1 MQTVDLLSRNLDEAG
16 HAAPS
21 VLVQPLRRRND
32 NREIREYLHTLS
44 GGCVIDI
51 RPSGPVFGTLP
62 RRRGAKRRAM
72 VPALSR
78 GSQRIL
84 LGLTLV
90 FALNLAAFLMWWF
103 SPDHWLSWPGFVANS
118 VLIVIVLALPA
129 YFLHTVNRMRR
140 VNPVAPVPDCRVAMV
155 VTKAP
160 SEPWA
165 MVQATLE
172 AMLAQDYPGDYDV
185 WLADEDPTDEV
196 IEWCLRKGIGVST
209 RRGDE
214 RYQRRSWPR
223 RRRCKEG
230 NLAYFYDRY
239 GYASYDVVSQLD
251 ADHVPDQHYLQEMV
265 RPFWDPSVGYVAAPS
280 VCDANGAQSW
290 AVMGRPYEE
299 ASFHGAQQLGLN
311 ADGTPVCIGSH
322 YAVRTQAL
330 RQIGGVG
337 PELAEDF
344 TTSYLLNVAGWRGA
358 YAIDAAARGDGPP
371 SFAAMVTQE
380 FQWSRSL
387 TNALIHLVLRT
398 WTRLPTA
405 LGLRFILQSGVYIL
419 LSLMF
424 VGGVVLFSVASA
436 TRVPWVAVNILV
448 FFGLWLAM
456 SGWLL
461 LVAFQLKRNGL
472 IRPAGSPIVSW
483 QRALY
488 AGSRF
493 PFIVLGVGAAVM
505 ECIVPRTID
514 FKVTPKGDVGPQRFP
529 VRLVIPFTVVAG
541 ILAGSASIGLG
552 SPNVIGYV
560 GLSLITA
567 ISQVVLASAVTVLHA
582 VETRRDTGIGRAH
595 AFRLIGAPLLVC
607 ALTGAGV
614 VTVAY
619 LYVIELWFFLNS
631 IGFSFA
637 TVSPF

>member
-1 MQTVDLLSRNLDEAG
+1 MQTEL
-16 HAAPS
+16 PS
-21 VLVQPLRRRND
+21 SHQRQGGSADDATSLVLPPRQRND
-32 NREIREYLHTLS
+32 VPQIREYLHELS
-44 GGCVIDI
+44 GGCVVDI
-51 RPSGPVFGTLP
+51 HPSGPVFGEVP
-62 RRRGAKRRAM
+62 RRRPAKRRSM

-78 GSQRIL
+78 GSHRIL
-84 LGLTLV
+84 LVLTVV
-90 FALNLAAFLMWWF
+90 FLITLAAFFSWWF
-103 SPDHWLSWPGFVANS
+103 SPAHRLSWPGFVANS
-118 VLIVIVLALPA
+118 ALLIIVLVLPV
-129 YFLHTVNRMRR
+129 YFLLTVNRMRR
-140 VNPVAPVPDCRVAMV
+140 VNPHLPVPDLRVAMV

-160 SEPWA
+160 SEPWS
-165 MVQATLE
+165 MVRATLE

-196 IEWCLRKGIGVST
+196 IEWCLLRGIGVST

-214 RYQRRSWPR
+214 RYQRLTWPR

-230 NLAYFYDRY
+230 NLAYFYDYY
-239 GYASYDVVSQLD
+239 GYAKYDVVSQLD
-251 ADHVPDQHYLQEMV
+251 ADHVPDRHYLKEMV
-265 RPFWDPSVGYVAAPS
+265 RPFWNPAVGYVAAPS
-280 VCDANGAQSW
+280 ICDANAGQSW
-290 AVMGRPYEE
+290 AVMGRPHEE

-311 ADGTPVCIGSH
+311 VDGTPVCIGSH
-322 YAVRTQAL
+322 YAVRTAAL

-358 YAIDAAARGDGPP
+358 YAIDAVAHGDGPP

-387 TNALIHLVLRT
+387 TKALMHLVLRT

-405 LGLRFILQSGVYIL
+405 LGLRFIFQSGVYVL

-436 TRVPWVAVNILV
+436 TRSPWVAVNILA
-448 FFGLWLAM
+448 FFGLWLLL

-461 LVAFQLKRNGL
+461 VAAFQLRRNDL
-472 IRPAGSPIVSW
+472 IRPVGSPIVSW

-493 PFIVLGVGAAVM
+493 PFILLGVGAAVM
-505 ECIVPRTID
+505 ESIVPRTID
-514 FKVTPKGDVGPQRFP
+514 FKVTPKGDVGPQPFP
-529 VRLVIPFTVVAG
+529 VRLVVPFAIVAV

-560 GLSLITA
+560 GLSLLTA
-567 ISQVVLASAVTVLHA
+567 LSQVVLASAVTILHA
-582 VETRRDTGIGRAH
+582 VETRRNTGIGRAH
-595 AFRLIGAPLLVC
+595 AFRLVGAPLLVC
-607 ALTGAGV
+607 MLVGAGV
-614 VTVAY
+614 ITVSGF
-619 LYVIELWFFLNS
+619 YVISLWHFLVHMG
-631 IGFSFA
+631 IVG
-637 TVSPF
+637 

>member
-1 MQTVDLLSRNLDEAG
+1 MKTLELPSSHLRQGGATGTVPV
-16 HAAPS
+16 AP
-21 VLVQPLRRRND
+21 PRRRND
-32 NREIREYLHTLS
+32 VPEIRDYLHELS
-44 GGCVIDI
+44 GGCVVDV

-62 RRRGAKRRAM
+62 ARRHAKRRAM

-78 GSQRIL
+78 GSRRIL
-84 LGLTLV
+84 LGLTFV
-90 FALNLAAFLMWWF
+90 FLLTLAAFFMWWF
-103 SPDHWLSWPGFVANS
+103 SPEHRLSWPGFVANS
-118 VLIVIVLALPA
+118 ILLIIVLALPA

-140 VNPVAPVPDCRVAMV
+140 VNPNVPVPHCRVAMV

-160 SEPWA
+160 SEPWS

-196 IEWCLRKGIGVST
+196 IEWCLLRGIGVSS

-214 RYQRRSWPR
+214 RYQRLTWPR

-230 NLAYFYDRY
+230 NLAYFYDHY
-239 GYASYDVVSQLD
+239 GYDKYDVVSQLD
-251 ADHVPDQHYLQEMV
+251 ADHVPDPNYLQEMV
-265 RPFWDPSVGYVAAPS
+265 RPFWDPAVGYVAAPS
-280 VCDANGAQSW
+280 VCDANSEQSW

-311 ADGTPVCIGSH
+311 AEGTPVCIGSH

-358 YAIDAAARGDGPP
+358 YAIDAAAHGDGPP

-387 TNALIHLVLRT
+387 TKAMMHLVLRT
-398 WTRLPTA
+398 WTRLPWA
-405 LGLRFILQSGVYIL
+405 LGLRFIFQSGVYIL

-436 TRVPWVAVNILV
+436 TRSPWVAVNILV
-448 FFGLWLAM
+448 FFGLWLMM

-461 LVAFQLKRNGL
+461 FVAFQLRRNGL

-493 PFIVLGVGAAVM
+493 PFILLGVGAAIM
-505 ECIVPRTID
+505 ESIVPRTID
-514 FKVTPKGDVGPQRFP
+514 FKVTPKGDVGPQPFP
-529 VRLVIPFTVVAG
+529 VRLVIPFAIVAV

-552 SPNVIGYV
+552 SVKVIGYV
-560 GLSLITA
+560 GLSLLTA
-567 ISQVVLASAVTVLHA
+567 LSQVVLATAVTVLHA
-582 VETRRDTGIGRAH
+582 VETRRNTGIGSGH
-595 AFRLIGAPLLVC
+595 ALRLIRAPLMVC
-607 ALTGAGV
+607 AVVGAGV

-619 LYVIELWFFLNS
+619 LYAIELWDFLNR
-631 IGFSFA
+631 IGFGFA
-637 TVSPF
+637 PAPPF